1 MFTKLTAVAT
11 AALTAFAL
19 TAAAP
24 AQADTFENHRS
35 LWGAIEN
42 VGVTTYLNPSQVCDG
57 DINGAYISSVRA
69 LVVCQDN
76 ATPDGPEV
84 NWTANDL
91 DTLRHE
97 AQHLIQDCVD
107 GGIGDNALSPL
118 FETDEKL
125 LEYLNNS
132 TLTAAQIERIIQV
145 YTGMG
150 ADEDVLR
157 LELEAFATAQ
167 DISADRIA
175 NVVTTVCSAN

>member
-19 TAAAP
+19 TTSAP
-24 AQADTFENHRS
+24 VKADTFENHRS

-42 VGVTTYLNPSQVCDG
+42 VGITTYLNPSQVCDG
-57 DINGAYISSVRA
+57 DINGAYISSIRA

-84 NWTANDL
+84 TWTANDL

-118 FETDEKL
+118 FGTDEEL
-125 LEYLNNS
+125 LEYINNS
-132 TLTAAQIERIIQV
+132 TLTATQIESIIRV
-145 YTGMG
+145 YTERG

-157 LELEAFATAQ
+157 LELEAFVTAT
-167 DISADRIA
+167 DIDASRIA
-175 NVVTTVCSAN
+175 NVVSTVCTVN